1 MATKIL
7 IPTPLRPYTDKKDA
21 VDADGSTVGELLA
34 DLTRKHTGLKAHLYN
49 DQGKLRSFVNVY
61 VNDEDIRYLQ
71 KEQTPVSAADTVSI
85 IPSVAGGVD
94 KTQKGYGTFSTSA
107 VAEKRPYTFSRS
119 VDELPQL
126 TNDEVKRYSRHLIMP
141 EVGMDGQR
149 RLKAGSVLCIGAGGL
164 GSPAA
169 LYLAAAGVG
178 TIGIVDFDTVDYSNL
193 QRQIIHGTP
202 DVGRSKLASAKDR
215 LNAINPHV
223 DIQTYEVALS
233 SDNALK
239 LFEPYDVI
247 LDGTDNFPTRYLTND
262 ACVLLDKPNAYGS
275 IFRFEGQASVFATKK
290 GPCYRC
296 LYPEPPPP
304 GLVPSCAEGGVLGV
318 LPGIIGV
325 IQATEAIKLI
335 AGIGEPLVG
344 RFLIYDALRMRFR
357 ELKLQKD
364 PDCPGCGTHPTVT
377 TLIDYDQFC
386 GLHPAAP
393 EPATVN
399 NATEISAVELK
410 QRLDRGDALT
420 IVDVR
425 EPNEYQINRI
435 AGSQLIPLG
444 DVPSRYR
451 ELNPADEIVV
461 QCKSGA
467 RSAKAADFL
476 RSVGFKRVLN
486 LKGGIL
492 DWIDKVDPTQPKY

>member
-1 MATKIL
+1 MAKIL
-7 IPTPLRPYTDKKDA
+7 IPTPLRPYTDKQDA
-21 VDADGSTVGELLA
+21 VDASGTTVGELLA
-34 DLTRKHTGLKAHLYN
+34 DLTRRHSGLKAHLFN

-71 KEQTPVSAADTVSI
+71 KEQTPVNASDTVSI

-94 KTQKGYGTFSTSA
+94 T
-107 VAEKRPYTFSRS
+107 VEDVRRS
-119 VDELPQL
+119 DLGRMGEPL

-141 EVGMDGQR
+141 EVGVDGQR
-149 RLKAGSVLCIGAGGL
+149 KLKASKVLCIGAGGL
-164 GSPAA
+164 GSPVAM
-169 LYLAAAGVG
+169 YLAAAGVG
-178 TIGIVDFDTVDYSNL
+178 TLGIVDFDTVDFSNL
-193 QRQIIHGTP
+193 QRQILHGTP
-202 DVGRSKLASAKDR
+202 DVGRPKLASAKDKLHA
-215 LNAINPHV
+215 LNPEI
-223 DIQTYEVALS
+223 DIQTHEVALS
-233 SDNALK
+233 SQNAMQ

-247 LDGTDNFPTRYLTND
+247 VDGTDNFPTRYLVND
-262 ACVLLDKPNAYGS
+262 ACVLLGKPNAYGS
-275 IFRFEGQASVFATKK
+275 IFRFEGQASVFATKD

-318 LPGIIGV
+318 LPGLIGV
-325 IQATEAIKLI
+325 IQATEAVKLI
-335 AGIGEPLVG
+335 MGIGEPLIG

-357 ELKLQKD
+357 ELKLRKD
-364 PDCPGCGTHPTVT
+364 PDCPVCGTHPTVT
-377 TLIDYDQFC
+377 KLIDYEQFC
-386 GLHPAAP
+386 GITPAAP

-399 NATEISAVELK
+399 HATEITSVELK
-410 QRLDRGDALT
+410 QRLDRGDRPR

-435 AGSQLIPLG
+435 PGSELIPLG
-444 DVPSRYR
+444 DVPKRYE
-451 ELNPADEIVV
+451 ELNPDEEIVV
-461 QCKSGA
+461 HCKMGG

-492 DWIDKVDPTQPKY
+492 DWIDKVDPSQPKY